1 MKITS
6 TEFQQNVGRYQDAAQ
21 QAPIVITKN
30 ARPHTVLMSAAFFE
44 LVMKGRVARAIE
56 DLDEDTL
63 RAIADSAVAR
73 EHDGLNDLLQDWAP

>member
-1 MKITS
+1 MNVTS

-21 QAPIVITKN
+21 QAPVVITKN

-44 LVMKGRVARAIE
+44 LVMKGRIARPVE

-63 RAIADSAVAR
+63 GAIAASVVSPT
-73 EHDGLNDLLQDWAP
+73 HDALNELIKDWTP